1 MSWQGWFME
10 ATKLTTTPQGIEYY
24 KVCDREGVCH
34 EVRDMWA
41 AQHLTE
47 DVRAVTPTKTKYSD
61 DWV

>member
-1 MSWQGWFME
+1 ME
-10 ATKLTTTPQGIEYY
+10 TTKLTTTPQGIEYY

-34 EVRDMWA
+34 EVRGMWA

-47 DVRAVTPTKTKYSD
+47 DVRAVTPAKTKYSD